1 MTSPVTNPFH
11 SSGQQTST
19 AGMVAHPSAEDIMK
33 LRQQFAGA
41 PGANQPLTAVPPTD
55 PGGHLRHHHMLM
67 RGSVFGDVYSC
78 IKCDKMFPTSHGLEV
93 HSRRSHNGKRPFS
106 CELCNK
112 SFGAEISLN
121 QHRLVVSISFYFAIR
136 SPFVTAAAGDIF
148 NSFVTDMVRSTRE
161 ENFTFIDLLFVL
173 RNFF

>member
-1 MTSPVTNPFH
+1 MTSSSANPFH
-11 SSGQQTST
+11 PSGQQTS
-19 AGMVAHPSAEDIMK
+19 GGGVVAHPTAEDMMK
-33 LRQQFAGA
+33 LRQQFA
-41 PGANQPLTAVPPTD
+41 PGANQQPMAAVPPTD

-121 QHRLVVSISFYFAIR
+121 QHRLVVS
-136 SPFVTAAAGDIF
+136 V
-148 NSFVTDMVRSTRE
+148 NV
-161 ENFTFIDLLFVL
+161 
-173 RNFF
+173 FFF

>member
-1 MTSPVTNPFH
+1 MNSPASSNPFH
-11 SSGQQTST
+11 PSGQPTSSG
-19 AGMVAHPSAEDIMK
+19 VVPHPSAEDMMK
-33 LRQQFAGA
+33 LRQQFG
-41 PGANQPLTAVPPTD
+41 PGTNQPLAAVPPSD
-55 PGGHLRHHHMLM
+55 AGGHLRHHHMLM

-121 QHRLVVSISFYFAIR
+121 QHRLVACLSSVIISDCQHD
-136 SPFVTAAAGDIF
+136 FVGLLIF
-148 NSFVTDMVRSTRE
+148 LWR
-161 ENFTFIDLLFVL
+161 
-173 RNFF
+173 

>member
-1 MTSPVTNPFH
+1 MYPLHLLNSVSHFTVVVIWLYCYMHTGMSSSVTNPFH
-11 SSGQQTST
+11 ATGQQT
-19 AGMVAHPSAEDIMK
+19 AGGGIVPHPSNEDMMK
-33 LRQQFAGA
+33 LRQQFA
-41 PGANQPLTAVPPTD
+41 PGANQPLAAVPPSD

-121 QHRLVVSISFYFAIR
+121 QHRLVMNIIA
-136 SPFVTAAAGDIF
+136 PFH
-148 NSFVTDMVRSTRE
+148 S
-161 ENFTFIDLLFVL
+161 
-173 RNFF
+173 

>member
-1 MTSPVTNPFH
+1 MTSPASNPFH
-11 SSGQQTST
+11 STSQQTSGGVMPHPT
-19 AGMVAHPSAEDIMK
+19 AEEMMK
-33 LRQQFAGA
+33 LRQQFA
-41 PGANQPLTAVPPTD
+41 PVANQALTGVPPSD

-121 QHRLVVSISFYFAIR
+121 QHRLVIMPR
-136 SPFVTAAAGDIF
+136 PFRH
-148 NSFVTDMVRSTRE
+148 SST
-161 ENFTFIDLLFVL
+161 LFLPPLQKV
-173 RNFF
+173 

>member
-1 MTSPVTNPFH
+1 MTSPSSNPFH
-11 SSGQQTST
+11 PSSQQTS
-19 AGMVAHPSAEDIMK
+19 GGVVNHPSAEEMMK
-33 LRQQFAGA
+33 LRQQFA
-41 PGANQPLTAVPPTD
+41 PVTNQPHTTVPPSD
-55 PGGHLRHHHMLM
+55 PSGHLRHHHLLM

-121 QHRLVVSISFYFAIR
+121 QHRLVVFFPFYIFCLITSI
-136 SPFVTAAAGDIF
+136 
-148 NSFVTDMVRSTRE
+148 
-161 ENFTFIDLLFVL
+161 LL
-173 RNFF
+173 RRY

>member
-1 MTSPVTNPFH
+1 MTVGMTSPASSNPFH
-11 SSGQQTST
+11 SSGQPTSS
-19 AGMVAHPSAEDIMK
+19 GMIPHPSAEEMMK
-33 LRQQFAGA
+33 LRQQFA
-41 PGANQPLTAVPPTD
+41 PGANQPLTAVPPSD

-121 QHRLVVSISFYFAIR
+121 QHRLVACLSS
-136 SPFVTAAAGDIF
+136 VTLSDY
-148 NSFVTDMVRSTRE
+148 
-161 ENFTFIDLLFVL
+161 
-173 RNFF
+173 

>member
-1 MTSPVTNPFH
+1 MHVGMTSSSANPFH
-11 SSGQQTST
+11 PSGQQVSGTGGVVS
-19 AGMVAHPSAEDIMK
+19 HPSAEDMMK
-33 LRQQFAGA
+33 LRQQFG
-41 PGANQPLTAVPPTD
+41 PVTNQQPITAVPASD
-55 PGGHLRHHHMLM
+55 PGGHMRHHHMLM

-121 QHRLVVSISFYFAIR
+121 QHRLVVSL
-136 SPFVTAAAGDIF
+136 PFFKYRLTK
-148 NSFVTDMVRSTRE
+148 
-161 ENFTFIDLLFVL
+161 
-173 RNFF
+173 

>member
-1 MTSPVTNPFH
+1 VCRIAGMSSPAANPFH
-11 SSGQQTST
+11 SSGQQQTS
-19 AGMVAHPSAEDIMK
+19 GGVVVPHPSAEDMMK
-33 LRQQFAGA
+33 LRQQFA
-41 PGANQPLTAVPPTD
+41 PGANQPLAAAPPTD
-55 PGGHLRHHHMLM
+55 PGGHMRHHHMLM

-121 QHRLVVSISFYFAIR
+121 QHRLVVSDPFYR
-136 SPFVTAAAGDIF
+136 SHIKILNYYVPIYKYIIYLITY
-148 NSFVTDMVRSTRE
+148 TLMQKR
-161 ENFTFIDLLFVL
+161 
-173 RNFF
+173 

>member
-1 MTSPVTNPFH
+1 MKQYNNLYNHSGMGSPVSNPFH
-11 SSGQQTST
+11 PSGQQTS
-19 AGMVAHPSAEDIMK
+19 GGVVSHPSAEDMMK
-33 LRQQFAGA
+33 LRQQFT
-41 PGANQPLTAVPPTD
+41 PGPNQPLAAMPPTD

-121 QHRLVVSISFYFAIR
+121 QHRLVSC
-136 SPFVTAAAGDIF
+136 PFRYKYV
-148 NSFVTDMVRSTRE
+148 MVQ
-161 ENFTFIDLLFVL
+161 
-173 RNFF
+173 

>member
-1 MTSPVTNPFH
+1 MTSPVTMPFH
-11 SSGQQTST
+11 SSGQQTSA

-41 PGANQPLTAVPPTD
+41 PGANQPLNAVPPSD

-121 QHRLVVSISFYFAIR
+121 QHRLVVSISFYFTIR
-136 SPFVTAAAGDIF
+136 SPIITAGAATLI
-148 NSFVTDMVRSTRE
+148 
-161 ENFTFIDLLFVL
+161 LL
-173 RNFF
+173 

>member
-1 MTSPVTNPFH
+1 MTYTRHHIAGMSSPAANPFH
-11 SSGQQTST
+11 SSGQQQTS
-19 AGMVAHPSAEDIMK
+19 GGVVVPHPSAEDMMK
-33 LRQQFAGA
+33 LRQQFA
-41 PGANQPLTAVPPTD
+41 PGSNQPLAAAPPSD
-55 PGGHLRHHHMLM
+55 PGGHMRHHHMLM

-121 QHRLVVSISFYFAIR
+121 QHRLVVSDQFYHII
-136 SPFVTAAAGDIF
+136 TI
-148 NSFVTDMVRSTRE
+148 
-161 ENFTFIDLLFVL
+161 IILIKLFQ
-173 RNFF
+173 